1 MLWVFLIINYNSS
14 VNFTA
19 VQLLRVFSLARLVPE
34 LSILWKGLWV
44 SARSTFYVLLSL
56 VLDTYVFA
64 ILFRMLTEDT
74 DVGRHYFETVSDAM
88 YSLMLR
94 GMLFQGMGDLIE
106 EFEKPITKVFFVLY
120 LFSALVLLVLLFGV
134 TLEIVSATAQ
144 EEKEKLLA
152 QYNNTSSIAPSPSS
166 DDIPARLA
174 RIEQRLNEEQR
185 LNDVA
190 ELGNLRE

>member
-1 MLWVFLIINYNSS
+1 MGNS

-44 SARSTFYVLLSL
+44 AARSMFYVLLSL
-56 VLDTYVFA
+56 VLDTFVFA

-74 DVGRHYFETVSDAM
+74 DVGQHHFETVSDAM

-94 GMLFQGMGDLIE
+94 GVLFQGMGDLIE
-106 EFEKPITKVFFVLY
+106 EFEKPITKAFFLLY
-120 LFSALVLLVLLFGV
+120 LFTALVLLVLLFGV
-134 TLEIVSATAQ
+134 MLEVVSFVSK
-144 EEKEKLLA
+144 EEQEKLLA
-152 QYNNTSSIAPSPSS
+152 QYNNTSSIAPSPGL

-174 RIEQRLNEEQR
+174 RIEQRLN
-185 LNDVA
+185 DIV